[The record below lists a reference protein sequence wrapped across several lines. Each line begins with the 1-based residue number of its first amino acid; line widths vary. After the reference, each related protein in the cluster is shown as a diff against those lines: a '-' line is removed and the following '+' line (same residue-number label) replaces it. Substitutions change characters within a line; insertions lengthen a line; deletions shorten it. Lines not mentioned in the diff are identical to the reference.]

1 MNLGEPVERVRVY
14 WIATSFAVLGFISG
28 FGTYVA
34 IKEAAGLRTIREGTY
49 ILKDELEGKYL
60 PRTLV
65 DREYVL
71 RTSLPS
77 PLITQEA
84 LARLYIPRDVVERD
98 FISLA
103 SAGERFISLEE
114 CTRRSANAPLTG
126 TTEAPRATLP
136 AGAPT
141 VPSPTGS
148 PIFETESYRATV
160 TSVHRQGTA
169 LRITVLFESLSDS
182 AIELAWEGLGRTYLL
197 DENGERWALD
207 GRDSGGIIKQIGGL
221 P

>member
-84 LARLYIPRDVVERD
+84 LARLYIQGAVGEQASVPPPAGAELFIPRK
-98 FISLA
+98 
-103 SAGERFISLEE
+103 E
-114 CTRRSANAPLTG
+114 CPRRSANAPLTG
-126 TTEAPRATLP
+126 NTEAPR
-136 AGAPT
+136 
-141 VPSPTGS
+141 
-148 PIFETESYRATV
+148 
-160 TSVHRQGTA
+160 
-169 LRITVLFESLSDS
+169 
-182 AIELAWEGLGRTYLL
+182 
-197 DENGERWALD
+197 
-207 GRDSGGIIKQIGGL
+207 
-221 P
+221 